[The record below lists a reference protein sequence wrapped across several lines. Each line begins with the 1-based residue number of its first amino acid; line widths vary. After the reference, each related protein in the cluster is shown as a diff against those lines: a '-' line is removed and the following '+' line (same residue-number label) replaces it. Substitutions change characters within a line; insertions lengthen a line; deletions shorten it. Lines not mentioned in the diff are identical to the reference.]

1 MIVGPRGK
9 VYASPAGGD
18 GAKPEEAGR
27 KTKKTGDKLEEKG
40 DKKDKKHPEPAPVR
54 EGYAVARI
62 DLDERFAAPLSASDP
77 ANTSQANGHR
87 ALVKKY

>member
-1 MIVGPRGK
+1 MAR
-9 VYASPAGGD
+9 SRMRL
-18 GAKPEEAGR
+18 GR

-62 DLDERFAAPLSASDP
+62 DLDEDSQAPLERIRPCKHAS
-77 ANTSQANGHR
+77 NGHR